1 MFINITKQTKQNN
14 KKKKRIS
21 PSVVACIG
29 TIIIIIG
36 GFFLSYNYIMTKKVM
51 VYEYMNNVFYAKGN
65 ENDVSVEEENINNS
79 DQGIDES
86 EMDPNQYIGYLEI
99 PKLNFKKG
107 FYPKNSELNDVDK
120 NLLLVKESSYPN
132 VSKGNLIIAGHSGT
146 AWNSFFNDLY
156 KLSVGDDTKVIF
168 NNKTYTYKIVNIYK
182 APKVGQIAVYRNKN
196 RTTLTLVTC
205 TNNDSTTQTIYISE
219 LEKVE

>member
-156 KLSVGDDTKVIF
+156 KLSVGDETKVIF

-205 TNNDSTTQTIYISE
+205 TNNDSTTQTFYISE

>member
-107 FYPKNSELNDVDK
+107 FYPKSSELNDVDK

-156 KLSVGDDTKVIF
+156 KLSVGDETKVIF

>member
-14 KKKKRIS
+14 KKKRRIS

-51 VYEYMNNVFYAKGN
+51 VYEYMNNVFYTKGN
-65 ENDVSVEEENINNS
+65 ENKPSVEEENINNS

-99 PKLNFKKG
+99 PKLNLKKG

-156 KLSVGDDTKVIF
+156 KLSVGDETKVIF

-205 TNNDSTTQTIYISE
+205 TNDDSTTQTIYISE

>member
-1 MFINITKQTKQNN
+1 MFINIAKRNN
-14 KKKKRIS
+14 KKNRKGIS

-51 VYEYMNNVFYAKGN
+51 VYDYMNNVFYSTGSMN
-65 ENDVSVEEENINNS
+65 TPQIEEESINNS
-79 DQGIDES
+79 DEGIS
-86 EMDPNQYIGYLEI
+86 EDQMNPNQYIGYLEI
-99 PKLNFKKG
+99 PKLNFSKG

-120 NLLLVKESSYPN
+120 NLLLVKESDYPN
-132 VSKGNLIIAGHSGT
+132 VSKGNLIIAGHSGD

-156 KLSVGDDTKVIF
+156 QLVIGDNLKVVY

-182 APKVGQIAVYRNKN
+182 APKTGQIAIYRNKK

-219 LEKVE
+219 LESIE

>member
-1 MFINITKQTKQNN
+1 MCINIVKKNKS

-29 TIIIIIG
+29 TIIIITG

-51 VYEYMNNVFYAKGN
+51 VYEYMNNIFYSRGG
-65 ENDVSVEEENINNS
+65 ENTPQVEEENINTNDKGIPE
-79 DQGIDES
+79 DQIDL
-86 EMDPNQYIGYLEI
+86 NQYIGQLEI
-99 PKLNFKKG
+99 PKLNFSKG
-107 FYPKNSELNDVDK
+107 FYPKHSQFNDVDK
-120 NLLLVKESSYPN
+120 NLLVVKESNYPN
-132 VSKGNLIIAGHSGT
+132 VSKGNLIIAGHSGN

-156 KLSVGDDTKVIF
+156 RLSVGDELRVIY

-182 APKVGQIAVYRNKN
+182 EPKVGRIAIYRNKN

-219 LEKVE
+219 LQSVV

>member
-1 MFINITKQTKQNN
+1 MFINTTKQDKNN
-14 KKKKRIS
+14 KKRIS

-36 GFFLSYNYIMTKKVM
+36 GFFLSYNYIMSKKVM
-51 VYEYMNNVFYAKGN
+51 VYDYMNNVFYTKSV
-65 ENDVSVEEENINNS
+65 ENTPTVEEENINNGDEGIPE
-79 DQGIDES
+79 DQ
-86 EMDPNQYIGYLEI
+86 MDPNQYIGYLEI
-99 PKLNFKKG
+99 PKLSFSKG

-120 NLLLVKESSYPN
+120 NLLLVKESDYPN
-132 VSKGNLIIAGHSGT
+132 VSKGNLIIAGHSGD

-156 KLSVGDDTKVIF
+156 KLSVGDVTKVIY
-168 NNKTYTYKIVNIYK
+168 NNKTYTYKIVNIYT

-219 LEKVE
+219 LESIE

>member
-107 FYPKNSELNDVDK
+107 FYPKSSELNDVDK

-132 VSKGNLIIAGHSGT
+132 VSRGNLIIAGHSGT

-156 KLSVGDDTKVIF
+156 KLSVGDETKVIF

-205 TNNDSTTQTIYISE
+205 TNDDSTTQTIYISE

>member
-107 FYPKNSELNDVDK
+107 FYPKSSELNDVDK

-132 VSKGNLIIAGHSGT
+132 VSRGNLIIAGHSGT

-156 KLSVGDDTKVIF
+156 KLSVGDETKVKF

-205 TNNDSTTQTIYISE
+205 TNDDSTTQTIYISE

>member
-1 MFINITKQTKQNN
+1 MFINTTKQDKNN
-14 KKKKRIS
+14 KKRIS

-36 GFFLSYNYIMTKKVM
+36 GFFLSYNYIMSKKVM
-51 VYEYMNNVFYAKGN
+51 VYDYMNNVFYTKSV
-65 ENDVSVEEENINNS
+65 ENTPTVEEENINNGDEGIPE
-79 DQGIDES
+79 DQ
-86 EMDPNQYIGYLEI
+86 MDPNQYIGYLEI
-99 PKLNFKKG
+99 PKLSFSKG

-120 NLLLVKESSYPN
+120 NLLLVKESDYPN
-132 VSKGNLIIAGHSGT
+132 VSKGNLIIAGHSGD

-156 KLSVGDDTKVIF
+156 KLSVGDVAKVIY
-168 NNKTYTYKIVNIYK
+168 NNKTYSYKIVNIYT

-219 LEKVE
+219 LESIE

>member
-1 MFINITKQTKQNN
+1 MCINIVKKNKS

-51 VYEYMNNVFYAKGN
+51 VYEYMSNIFYSRGG
-65 ENDVSVEEENINNS
+65 ENTPQVEEENINTNDKGIPE
-79 DQGIDES
+79 DQIDL
-86 EMDPNQYIGYLEI
+86 NQYIGQLEI
-99 PKLNFKKG
+99 PKLNFSKG
-107 FYPKNSELNDVDK
+107 FYPKDSQFNDVDR
-120 NLLLVKESSYPN
+120 NLLVVKESDYPN
-132 VSKGNLIIAGHSGT
+132 VSKGNLIIAGHSGD

-156 KLSVGDDTKVIF
+156 QLSSGDDLRVIY

-182 APKVGQIAVYRNKN
+182 EPKVGQIAIYRNKN

-219 LEKVE
+219 LQSVV

>member
-79 DQGIDES
+79 DQEIDES

-156 KLSVGDDTKVIF
+156 KLSVGDETKVIF

>member
-36 GFFLSYNYIMTKKVM
+36 GFFLSYNYIMTKKVI

-99 PKLNFKKG
+99 PKLNFKKE

-156 KLSVGDDTKVIF
+156 KLSVGDETKVIF

>member
-99 PKLNFKKG
+99 PKLNFKKE

-156 KLSVGDDTKVIF
+156 KLSVGDETKVIF